1 MSEDTYRLPAPDEAP
16 SFPRWP
22 ALRGLAVVGRA
33 LMRPAGWRVVWR
45 VVAFVLCALLLWQA
59 WALDRLRT
67 LGGADPD
74 RRDAARVL
82 FADLTSPSTSGWS
95 ALAFAVGA
103 LTAIAQV
110 FVLLFF
116 ILRGLGC

>member
-33 LMRPAGWRVVWR
+33 LLRPAGWRVVWR

-59 WALDRLRT
+59 WVLDRLRT

-74 RRDAARVL
+74 RRDAARIL
-82 FADLTSPSTSGWS
+82 FADFASPHTSGWS
-95 ALAFAVGA
+95 ALAFAVGTLA
-103 LTAIAQV
+103 AVAQAGVLVGV
-110 FVLLFF
+110 FLW
-116 ILRGLGC
+116 GLGC